1 MEGITSSEYIDKTSS
16 LRRKKNMTLQIM
28 CVFVLFLGPIL
39 YLKDLFDNSLK
50 LICYE
55 ISKGHLI
62 VFDTPYYCHE

>member
-1 MEGITSSEYIDKTSS
+1 
-16 LRRKKNMTLQIM
+16 MTLQIM